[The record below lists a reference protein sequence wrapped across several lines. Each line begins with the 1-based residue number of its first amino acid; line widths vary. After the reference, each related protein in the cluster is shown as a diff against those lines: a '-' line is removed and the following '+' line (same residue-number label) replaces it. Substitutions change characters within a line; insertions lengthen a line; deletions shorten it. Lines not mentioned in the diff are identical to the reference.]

1 MHQNTKTPKQHAI
14 YYEMANR
21 GPASRQE
28 GYTSTVTRTT
38 LVLYNMLGLGVLS
51 LRYAARSL
59 ATSRALRYQQCQP
72 THRRDALRTFST
84 TPRRLASEVP
94 DDFVD
99 AIRHTELFK
108 KLADKPKA
116 LKALSD
122 LYELAK
128 EMGAVFPLP
137 FRSLFLAPRTC
148 VNLHLSVEGIDINS
162 MTPPS
167 EIRMFQL
174 VTNIR
179 LMRVVKRVIDE
190 FKAAGFKMN
199 SDVRF

>member
-1 MHQNTKTPKQHAI
+1 MKRQIAVRP
-14 YYEMANR
+14 
-21 GPASRQE
+21 PAKLP
-28 GYTSTVTRTT
+28 YPRT
-38 LVLYNMLGLGVLS
+38 LYNMLGLGVLS

-59 ATSRALRYQQCQP
+59 AVSRTLRHQQYQP
-72 THRRDALRTFST
+72 THLNRRDAIRTFST
-84 TPRRLASEVP
+84 TPRRLTSEVP

-99 AIRHTELFK
+99 AIKHTELFK

-128 EMGAVFPLP
+128 EMGAVFP
-137 FRSLFLAPRTC
+137 FLSYCCFFFGSADVLTP
-148 VNLHLSVEGIDINS
+148 HLSVEGIDINS

-174 VTNIR
+174 VTNMR
-179 LMRVVKRVIDE
+179 LMRVIKRVIDE
-190 FKAAGFKMN
+190 LKAAGFKMN
-199 SDVRF
+199 SDVRSLRLVGGYGENNTDMI